1 MGNKNGNEN
10 ETHHSLVSFIEKNF
24 TFEKMK
30 IQIDSVP
37 KHFCVCSTLIKNGGR
52 WCSLQLVWERENT
65 K

>member
-30 IQIDSVP
+30 IQIDSVVIVD
-37 KHFCVCSTLIKNGGR
+37 KT
-52 WCSLQLVWERENT
+52 
-65 K
+65 